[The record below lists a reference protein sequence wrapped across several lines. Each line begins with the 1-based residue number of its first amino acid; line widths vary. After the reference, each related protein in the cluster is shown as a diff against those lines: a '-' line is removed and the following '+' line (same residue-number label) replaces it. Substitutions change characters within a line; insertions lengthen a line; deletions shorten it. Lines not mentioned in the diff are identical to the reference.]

1 MCVYF
6 AKADLSVVLDK
17 LAMCFFF
24 AIVRVI
30 FLFLAFSGVN
40 CQQKYIIAT
49 DEITDACDCYKF
61 GVSITYKNGGNIN
74 DILTNDENAVY
85 PVSTGCVV
93 TYVDPE
99 DKFEESTNLEEAG
112 STCLAIGENNVY
124 STVYNYTENASSL
137 VDMFISIDTTGLP
150 INPCVNNTSRPAP
163 APTSASAPSSVP
175 ASSSAS
181 SPSPNSSP
189 APAPPSPAP
198 VPTSAPPSPTPVPT
212 SAPPSPAPVPTSSP
226 SPNSSP
232 VPPNAAIRLKPVF
245 AWILVSIVIALL
257 MTGGSRAEVAVI
269 KIIQQCG
276 SGSTEDSSLEAA
288 AIVTQQADALSASLG
303 QASGVAGG
311 DGGLAADTFITG

>member
-6 AKADLSVVLDK
+6 AKADLSVVLDR

-30 FLFLAFSGVN
+30 FLLFAFSSVD

-49 DEITDACDCYKF
+49 DEITDACDCYRF

-137 VDMFISIDTTGLP
+137 VDMFSSIDTTGLP

-163 APTSASAPSSVP
+163 ASTSASAPSSNSSSVP
-175 ASSSAS
+175 ASTSAS

-189 APAPPSPAP
+189 APAPIPD
-198 VPTSAPPSPTPVPT
+198 PPSPTPVPT
-212 SAPPSPAPVPTSSP
+212 SAPPSPASVPTSS
-226 SPNSSP
+226 SSSNSSP
-232 VPPNAAIRLKPVF
+232 VSPNAAIKLKPVF
-245 AWILVSIVIALL
+245 AWILVSILIALL
-257 MTGGSRAEVAVI
+257 MTGGSRAEIAVI